1 VTTATPC
8 LRQVGRRARQAIV
21 LAFAAILVGLVSNA
35 VPSGAADPSVQSAST
50 TTSQTPAIPTPTK
63 HSYDD
68 SHSGQQPEGASPAL
82 YILGGALFGLMAIA
96 VILLRAGKSERH
108 HLTRSA
114 SASRPIVVKPRTTDT
129 SR

>member
-1 VTTATPC
+1 M
-8 LRQVGRRARQAIV
+8 
-21 LAFAAILVGLVSNA
+21 AALLVSLVSNA
-35 VPSGAADPSVQSAST
+35 MPSVGAEPSVQSASA

-68 SHSGQQPEGASPAL
+68 THSGQQPEGASPAL
-82 YILGGALFGLMAIA
+82 YILGGALLGLMAIA
-96 VILLRAGKSERH
+96 VILLRAGKTERH

-114 SASRPIVVKPRTTDT
+114 SASRSIVVNPRTTDT